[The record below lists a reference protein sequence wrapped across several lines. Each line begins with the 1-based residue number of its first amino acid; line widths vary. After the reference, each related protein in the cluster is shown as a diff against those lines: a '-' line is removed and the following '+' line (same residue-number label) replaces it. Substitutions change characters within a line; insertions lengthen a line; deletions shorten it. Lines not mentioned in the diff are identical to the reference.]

1 MQLYDAVVGYSVM
14 QSSSCYDSFT
24 MTLIT
29 DIAITVITP
38 LADTYADVLQLSP
51 LQAQT
56 SVSNPRYEFCISQP
70 TLKAR
75 PHLLAVSYKYS

>member
-1 MQLYDAVVGYSVM
+1 MQSYDAVIGYSGM
-14 QSSSCYDSFT
+14 QSSSGYDSFT

-38 LADTYADVLQLSP
+38 VADTCADVLQLSP

-56 SVSNPRYEFCISQP
+56 SILNPRYTLVVSQP
-70 TLKAR
+70 TLKAW
-75 PHLLAVSYKYS
+75 LYFL